1 MTFLKIPYG
10 ISNFRT
16 IQEEGYVYVDKTKY
30 IRVLEDYPA
39 PYQFFLRPRRFG
51 KSLFVSVLNYYYDIN
66 EKDKFPEIFNGTEI
80 GSEPTAKRS
89 SYYILNFD
97 FSAIP
102 TGREEELQAGF
113 SSRVSE
119 SITQFCDQY
128 NLSLSL
134 PQSGSPAEMLTGFF
148 SRLPTTMNG
157 RVFVII
163 DEYDHF
169 ANELLSFNLHL
180 FQETISRQG
189 FIRKWYEALKI
200 GTKKYVAR
208 IFATGVSPITLDSLT
223 SGFNISANLT
233 SHPKLNEMMGFTEQ
247 EVIWLMKQ
255 TVPGEEI
262 SLKLP
267 IMRQYYNGYLF
278 SDRCQTRV
286 FNSDMI
292 LYYLSTI
299 REQGEPPEQL
309 LDMNI
314 ASDYGK
320 IGRLLE
326 LKSPMSNIAVLKE
339 IVYTGETTAQITAQF
354 SMERE
359 FTRDDFISLLFYLGL
374 LTIKK
379 PIPGELSLTIPN
391 YVIKGLYFD
400 LFTRFIAQEGSF
412 ELEPD
417 RIREAMREIGYEG
430 RCSKLIG
437 LIEDL
442 LHAFSNRDFIGFDEK
457 YIKIALFTYANMSN
471 LYLVKSEYEVSDGYI
486 DIALLKRDPWHPDY
500 YAVFE
505 LKYLK
510 MGEASPMRIE
520 EVKMA
525 GREQLSRYI
534 SSPELSSIP
543 NLKRWVLVFA
553 GDTCVA
559 VEELI
564 P

>member
-1 MTFLKIPYG
+1 
-10 ISNFRT
+10 
-16 IQEEGYVYVDKTKY
+16 VDKTKY

-113 SSRVSE
+113 SSRVKE

-247 EVIWLMKQ
+247 EVIWVMKQ

-520 EVKMA
+520 EVKEA
-525 GREQLSRYI
+525 GREQLSQYI